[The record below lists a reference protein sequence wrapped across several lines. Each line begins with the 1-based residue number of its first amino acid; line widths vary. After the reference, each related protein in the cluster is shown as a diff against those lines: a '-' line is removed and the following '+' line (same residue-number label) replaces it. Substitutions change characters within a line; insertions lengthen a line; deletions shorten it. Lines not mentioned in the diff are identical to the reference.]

1 MQHVDKKLTGEPL
14 SIGQLVE
21 YLPAL
26 SEVLTQQMLR
36 INRRRTLPGSSCPV
50 LSLRER
56 FLQQ

>member
-1 MQHVDKKLTGEPL
+1 MQHIVKKLTGEPL

-36 INRRRTLPGSSCPV
+36 IESKAHLTR
-50 LSLRER
+50 
-56 FLQQ
+56 